1 MFLINNTIY
10 GSYNMKNF
18 LEYLSEN
25 QKIYEFRIKVANC
38 DPADKLDSLKAGLA
52 GYVVDSIGVTK
63 RLPIK
68 ANDIDFPSI
77 PNCEIYLMDA
87 SFKYP
92 LNDAQL
98 RAIVSE
104 HLNCSQSQVVVISPS
119 HPEEQRRWN
128 LDGND
133 VREFKQGDDVL
144 TKPFPDATADQTAA
158 SKQYAEAGSILKD
171 LKTPS
176 KVEIAGND
184 KTVGGEADPAYGKTL
199 QQVATGDV
207 SPVGTN
213 KNKIPSA
220 VKGN

>member
-1 MFLINNTIY
+1 
-10 GSYNMKNF
+10 MKNF

-38 DPADKLDSLKAGLA
+38 DPTDKLDSLKAGLA

-104 HLNCSQSQVVVISPS
+104 HLNCSQSQVVVVSPS

-128 LDGND
+128 LEGND
-133 VREFKQGDDVL
+133 VREFKQGDNVL
-144 TKPFPDATADQTAA
+144 TQPLPEATAEQTAA
-158 SKQYAEAGSILKD
+158 SKFYSEAGTILKE
-171 LKTPS
+171 LNKPA
-176 KVEIAGND
+176 KFEIDGTD
-184 KTVGGEADPAYGKTL
+184 KTVGGDADPAYGKTTND
-199 QQVATGDV
+199 VAQGQL
-207 SPVGTN
+207 SPVGS
-213 KNKIPSA
+213 KQNKIPTA
-220 VKGN
+220 NKGRV